1 MPEAEHGASKR
12 MASNCWPS
20 HQVLGCAASA
30 TTISAL
36 SPKRWRFWSIRS
48 QRLASMSKAITWES
62 VSNSSSKCAVLPPGA
77 AQASRTLRL
86 LFPSPPDELVL
97 GESKLGV
104 CTSSNCFESSLI
116 ASALRSPCSNK
127 AAAHCAAGS
136 CTDQSPSAKPG
147 MSCTALAL
155 SNTNP

>member
-1 MPEAEHGASKR
+1 MAASCAMSLARRSQRTSGWRRTMPEAEHGASKR
-12 MASNCWPS
+12 IASNGWPS

-36 SPKRWRFWSIRS
+36 SPKRWRFWSMRS
-48 QRLASMSKAITWES
+48 QRLASMSNAMTWEPG
-62 VSNSSSKCAVLPPGA
+62 SNSSSKCAVLPPGA
-77 AQASRTLRL
+77 AQASRTLM
-86 LFPSPPDELVL
+86 LFKPFTNN
-97 GESKLGV
+97 G
-104 CTSSNCFESSLI
+104 
-116 ASALRSPCSNK
+116 
-127 AAAHCAAGS
+127 AAHCAAGS